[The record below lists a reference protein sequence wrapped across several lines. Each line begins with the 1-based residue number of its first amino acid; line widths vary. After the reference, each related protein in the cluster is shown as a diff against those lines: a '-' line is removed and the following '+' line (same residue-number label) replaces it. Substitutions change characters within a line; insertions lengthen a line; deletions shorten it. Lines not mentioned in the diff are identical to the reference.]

1 VKRIAAANNRQ
12 FDYTAGA
19 GEDLRPL
26 RGPQPVLDDAD
37 EKPYLHGSGRVPL
50 RRNVIP
56 RNRGGRILFGI
67 AAFLVLAG
75 LGAGGYFAMRFLT
88 QDPHF
93 RISSASSIQTTGNS
107 LIERSELID
116 VFGGDIGR
124 NIFYVSLRQRQR
136 ELEEIPWVEHA
147 AVMRL
152 LPDQLRVTVVE
163 RRPIAFVRRGSQIGL
178 VDRAGVL
185 LDMTPALMA
194 QRHYS
199 FPVVT
204 GIEDKDP
211 LSTRAARMQIY
222 SRLMQELD
230 SGATKLSDQLSEV
243 DLSDPEDVRVLVSE
257 QGSDVMVHLGGEQF
271 LDRFNRYKAQLPE
284 WRAKYPRLASV
295 DMRYEQQAVLE
306 MAQGTAVDPNQT
318 EQAGTGA
325 GGTDNSQVAPK
336 TDGKAASAAP
346 AAEPASRSH
355 AGVIASQPSRAERA
369 KDSAHSLSVAKSQ
382 PKKTVAAR
390 DAKSAHGK
398 SIKNAKANAKL
409 TAKKKQSAHLLT
421 VSAQKTTSAQSADRR
436 EP

>member
-1 VKRIAAANNRQ
+1 MKRIAAANNRQ

-19 GEDLRPL
+19 GEDLCPL
-26 RGPQPVLDDAD
+26 RGPQPVLDDAE
-37 EKPYLHGSGRVPL
+37 EKPYLRGSGRVPL

-56 RNRGGRILFGI
+56 RNRAGRVLFGI
-67 AAFLVLAG
+67 AAFFVVAG
-75 LGAGGYFAMRFLT
+75 LCAGGYFAVRFLT

-93 RISSASSIQTTGNS
+93 RISSSSSIQTTGNS
-107 LIERSELID
+107 LIARSELID

-178 VDRAGVL
+178 VDQAGVL
-185 LDMTPALMA
+185 LDMTPSLMA
-194 QRHYS
+194 ERHYS

-222 SRLMQELD
+222 ARLIKELD
-230 SGATKLSDQLSEV
+230 GSGAKLSDQLSEV

-295 DMRYEQQAVLE
+295 DMRYEQQAVLD
-306 MAQGTAVDPNQT
+306 MAQGTAVDPNLDSNQT
-318 EQAGTGA
+318 ANATSDANGAQNAQA
-325 GGTDNSQVAPK
+325 APK
-336 TDGKAASAAP
+336 TDGKAVSTAP
-346 AAEPASRSH
+346 VTTKSEPKKA
-355 AGVIASQPSRAERA
+355 VVA
-369 KDSAHSLSVAKSQ
+369 KDAKLAHI
-382 PKKTVAAR
+382 
-390 DAKSAHGK
+390 KSAK
-398 SIKNAKANAKL
+398 TNAKL
-409 TAKKKQSAHLLT
+409 AAKKKQMAHLQR
-421 VSAQKTTSAQSADRR
+421 VSAQKSSSTKQVDRR